1 MADVNGDGRADIVG
15 FKDDGVYVS
24 LSASTATEAS
34 FQAPVKVL
42 AHFARKKGK
51 WDVRKHPRMMAD
63 VNGDGRAD
71 IVGFAN
77 DGVYVSLSASTE
89 SAPAFQAPVL
99 VVPEFGYKAGNWRV
113 DQHPRL
119 MADINHDGRDDI
131 IGFGQDGV
139 YVSLSMSS
147 DAAPNFQ
154 SPQKVIADLSRETG
168 WDVRKNKRMM
178 ADLNNDGR
186 ADIVGFANKGVVV
199 LFSTSTAD
207 VPEFAAPETV
217 VQYVGTDAGFS
228 AEYHPRFV
236 TDINADGKADLIE
249 FGRPGTFVYLI
260 PGED

>member
-1 MADVNGDGRADIVG
+1 
-15 FKDDGVYVS
+15 
-24 LSASTATEAS
+24 
-34 FQAPVKVL
+34 VL
-42 AHFARKKGK
+42 ASFARKKGK
-51 WDVRKHPRMMAD
+51 WDVKKHPRMMAD
-63 VNGDGRAD
+63 VNGDGMAD

-77 DGVYVSLSASTE
+77 DGVHVSLSTSNA

-99 VVPEFGYKAGNWRV
+99 VVPAFGYKAGNWRV

-119 MADINHDGRDDI
+119 MADINNDGRDDI

-147 DAAPNFQ
+147 DAAPSFQ
-154 SPQKVIADLSRETG
+154 SPQKVIANLSQEAG

-186 ADIVGFANKGVVV
+186 SDIVGFANEGVVV
-199 LFSTSTAD
+199 LFSTSTTD

-217 VQYVGTDAGFS
+217 VQYAGTDAGFS
-228 AEYHPRFV
+228 AGNLPRFV
-236 TDINADGKADLIE
+236 TDINADGKADLVE

-260 PGED
+260 PGDE